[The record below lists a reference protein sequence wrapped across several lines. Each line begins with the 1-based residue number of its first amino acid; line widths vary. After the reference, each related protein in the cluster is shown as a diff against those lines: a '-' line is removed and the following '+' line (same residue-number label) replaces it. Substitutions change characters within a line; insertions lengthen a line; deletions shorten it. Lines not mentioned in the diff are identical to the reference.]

1 MDVLKKPIITEKTM
15 RLANELNQYTFAVSS
30 NSTKIMVER
39 AIAKKFDVQVEN
51 VRILNILGKR
61 VTFGKKRLSGKKS
74 NYKKAIV
81 TLKEGQTIE
90 VFSLK

>member
-1 MDVLKKPIITEKTM
+1 MEVLKKPIITEKTM

-30 NSTKIMVER
+30 NSTKIMVEQ

>member
-1 MDVLKKPIITEKTM
+1 MEVLKKPIITEKTM
-15 RLANELNQYTFAVSS
+15 RLANELNQYTFAVAT
-30 NSTKIMVER
+30 NSTKIMVEQ
-39 AIAKKFDVQVEN
+39 AVSKKFDVKVEN

-61 VTFGKKRLSGKKS
+61 VTFGKKRLTGKKS

-81 TLKEGQTIE
+81 TLREGQTIE

>member
-30 NSTKIMVER
+30 NSTKIMVEQ